1 MRKKVFL
8 ADYGHHEGI
17 IMVGSTL
24 QRKRERE
31 RGGAESGEMGNE
43 GEREREPSLIYLFGF
58 RSSGL

>member
-8 ADYGHHEGI
+8 ADYGHHEEI

-24 QRKRERE
+24 QRERE
-31 RGGAESGEMGNE
+31 RAESGEMGNE